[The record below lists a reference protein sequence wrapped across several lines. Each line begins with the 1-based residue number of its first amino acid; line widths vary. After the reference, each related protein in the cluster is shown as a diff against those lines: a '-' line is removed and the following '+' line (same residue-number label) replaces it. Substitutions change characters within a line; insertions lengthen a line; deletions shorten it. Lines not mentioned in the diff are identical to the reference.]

1 MSDALTIQVEP
12 RDPAKNKGTGSR
24 AARRLRA
31 QGRIPAIVYGHKQP
45 PQPITVARG
54 DVWLMI
60 KKSAHLAQLKIGD
73 QTEMAL
79 VKDIQWDHLGK
90 EIIHLDF
97 ARVDAQE
104 QVHTEVRLE
113 THGTAP
119 GISEGGVLEFLVHS
133 LPIVCRAVS
142 IPDAIRIELGEL
154 HVGDGVHVRDLKL
167 PEGVIAE
174 ADPGLLLLHVV
185 GRQVIEAEAP
195 AEGEAGPTQPERIGE
210 KKKDEE

>member
-1 MSDALTIQVEP
+1 MSDALTIQAEP

-24 AARRLRA
+24 VARRLRA

-45 PQPITVARG
+45 PQPISLARG
-54 DVWLMI
+54 DAWLMI
-60 KKSAHLAQLKIGD
+60 KKSAHLAQLTIGD
-73 QTEMAL
+73 KTEMAL

-119 GISEGGVLEFLVHS
+119 GVGEGGVLEFLVHT
-133 LPIVCRAVS
+133 LPVVCRADA
-142 IPDAIRIELGEL
+142 IPDVVRIELGGL
-154 HVGDGVHVRDLKL
+154 HVNDGVHVRDLTL
-167 PEGVIAE
+167 PEGVTIDV
-174 ADPGLLLLHVV
+174 DPNLLLLHIV
-185 GRQVIEAEAP
+185 GRPVTGVEAEAE
-195 AEGEAGPTQPERIGE
+195 AEVQEVEGEAEAKEGE
-210 KKKDEE
+210 A